1 MAERTAC
8 RRASRRGGRLARK
21 RLAKRLGTTTRFLNG
36 RILTGYE
43 KPVMRCRPE
52 GWLTLTAAHLL
63 RTHLSLN
70 GKVCQILPVTR
81 IAVELNRFAFM
92 AMDDPAVKRWQ
103 YQKGPL
109 HGCRGIR
116 EPWRISQAVSQP
128 RHWT

>member
-1 MAERTAC
+1 M
-8 RRASRRGGRLARK
+8 RRRL
-21 RLAKRLGTTTRFLNG
+21 
-36 RILTGYE
+36 
-43 KPVMRCRPE
+43 E

-70 GKVCQILPVTR
+70 GKVFQILPVTR

-116 EPWRISQAVSQP
+116 EPWRISQAAPVCYVTAAALDMTITSSREAWVEATP
-128 RHWT
+128 REHRRLMRKLPHQSPQR